1 MKKLIH
7 LIETLVI
14 LLCGTI
20 TGHAAQIPDNGYLIN
35 VCGLH
40 LGASAAGN
48 AVLFDAADT
57 SQRLAFTAV
66 GDGYYTI
73 SANNKFLS
81 MNGEWDMNF
90 TTDQGDA
97 SRFSF
102 EDNGVFVMVKCKG
115 NNCYMAPDHAVDSA
129 PVYSNKSSNN
139 AMATWYIAT
148 EPDGRTGFSSIRY
161 AVNPAIKRQTWEGW
175 GFTLCWWA
183 NVIGNWDDTKI
194 DELVSWLVDDLGVRI
209 FRYNIGGGDDPNF
222 SNCEE
227 HHMISNS
234 HNDCKG
240 ARAEMEGFL
249 DKDGTYHWDR
259 DQAQIK
265 VMLKIKEKCPDAIF
279 EAFANSA
286 PYFMTNSG
294 CVAGNDYAS
303 DGSGPMDNLNPAY
316 YEAFANYLVEVM
328 KHHRQAYGIEFR
340 TLSPINEP
348 RCWAWYRSG
357 SQEGCRFTD
366 QAASDFIRVLSP
378 ILKNSGLN
386 TVLSGVEQSDISD
399 AKKSLDFMHNNA
411 VLPLFAQM
419 NTHTYVADRRNRTQT
434 GALSKAY
441 GLRNWM
447 SEVCFGTENVG
458 GDVSAA
464 IQSMVEDLRYLQ
476 PVAWV
481 EWQYVERPAGE
492 KNQHGWGVI
501 GSDLYNGKQEYTRQ
515 KRYYFDKQLMN
526 AFRPGCRFIT
536 SLNDQSVAA
545 LNAAGDELTLVVL
558 NTANQPVKHWVDL
571 SLFSWVD
578 NHPTATRTSF
588 AENCQ
593 PVTPPVVNDRVMAID
608 LPPFSVTTIRVKVSQ
623 NSALNNE
630 IVDGAKYWIIP
641 RNAETMAVNY
651 GGRNVDI
658 QPVAY
663 DAGQTWT
670 AHAHAYG
677 SFSFSNDNGYYLT
690 AKTGDY
696 YLYATQE
703 ADKDL
708 QWFYPT
714 KVDDIYFKLRTD
726 DSNRVL
732 DLEKEEFS
740 RGTRLGT
747 YNDNGY
753 AGNVHHHFL
762 IVRQPEKPQNANV
775 TFDTHDA
782 IFRSKVGNEHSRR
795 IYVSADGVDSPITF
809 NVHSNVGQSAQQFTV
824 EPASLAGSDYVTVT
838 YRPQEGASHW
848 AWISASAGSANVSYV
863 DVHGDSYAEPELS
876 LTGSTHFDVTALGP
890 VTNGLTLNAT
900 GLIGRITGGTWGEN
914 YNLFSLG
921 LPWDTQSTSA
931 ITFDNTAT
939 AWPSVVAFLYD
950 PANPTVN
957 LLADGGVMH
966 RAADAVDGLYTI
978 ACPEF
983 SAAKASTLRLR
994 FSEADSRTVT
1004 DDIDLIP
1011 GAVYRATGR
1020 AAERM
1025 PHAVPALADISGA
1038 PLTLTYTPSADG
1050 NFSAYIWLKT
1060 AGRDHNLDV
1069 PISATA
1075 TTAADDIAAEADAIA
1090 VSVHGRVITARSSR
1104 DITAMELYSVTGLS
1118 LIRGEGAELD
1128 AGTLPAGVYLLRVTA
1143 DDGHAHLRKL
1153 VLR

>member
-139 AMATWYIAT
+139 AMATWYISAD
-148 EPDGRTGFSSIRY
+148 PDGRTSFTSVRYPVCPSI
-161 AVNPAIKRQTWEGW
+161 VRQTWEGW

-183 NVIGNWDDTKI
+183 NVIGKWDDAKI
-194 DELVSWLVDDLGVRI
+194 DQLVDWLVDDLGVRI
-209 FRYNIGGGDDPNF
+209 FRYNIPGGDDPNF
-222 SNCEE
+222 SNCPE
-227 HHMISNS
+227 HHMISNPN
-234 HNDCKG
+234 NDCKG

-249 DKDGTYHWDR
+249 DPDGTYHWDR

-294 CVAGNDYAS
+294 CVSGNDFAA

-316 YEAFANYLVEVM
+316 YEAFANYLIEVL

-348 RCWAWYRSG
+348 RVWAWYRGG
-357 SQEGCRFTD
+357 SQEGCCFTD
-366 QAASDFIRVLSP
+366 RSASDFIRVLSP
-378 ILKNSGLN
+378 ILRSSGLP
-386 TVLSGVEQSDISD
+386 TVLSGIEQSNIAD
-399 AKKSLDFMHNNA
+399 AKKSLDFMHDNG

-419 NTHTYVADRRNRTQT
+419 NTHTYVADRLSRTQT
-434 GALSKAY
+434 AALARAY
-441 GLRNWM
+441 SLRNWM
-447 SEVCFGTENVG
+447 SEVCFGTEDIA
-458 GDVSAA
+458 GDVATA
-464 IQSMVEDLRYLQ
+464 IQSMVDDLRYLQ

-481 EWQYVERPAGE
+481 EWQYVEGPAGE
-492 KNQHGWGVI
+492 KNQHGWGIVA
-501 GSDLYNGKQEYTRQ
+501 SDLYDGRQQYTRQ
-515 KRYYFDKQLMN
+515 KRYYFDKQLMT

-545 LNAAGDELTLVVL
+545 LNPAGDELTLVVL
-558 NTANQPVKHWVDL
+558 NTTNQPQKHWVDL
-571 SLFSWVD
+571 SAFTSVD
-578 NHPTATRTSF
+578 AHPVATRTSI

-608 LPPFSVTTIRVKVSQ
+608 LPPYSATTVRVRVSTSGQ
-623 NSALNNE
+623 TE
-630 IVDGAKYWIIP
+630 KIVDGAKYWLIP
-641 RNAETMAVNY
+641 RNAETLAVNY
-651 GGRNVDI
+651 GGWNVDI
-658 QPVAY
+658 QPLAY
-663 DAGQTWT
+663 DPGQTWT
-670 AHAHAYG
+670 AHAHDGG
-677 SFSFSNDNGYYLT
+677 SFSFSNGNGYYLT
-690 AKTGDY
+690 AKTSDY
-696 YLYATQE
+696 YLYATQQ
-703 ADKDL
+703 ADTDY

-714 KVDDIYFKLRTD
+714 PVDDIYLKLSTGEQG
-726 DSNRVL
+726 RVL
-732 DLEKEEFS
+732 DLERESFA
-740 RGTRLGT
+740 RGTRLGA
-747 YNDNGY
+747 YADNAY
-753 AGNVHHHFL
+753 AANTHQHFL
-762 IVRQPEKPQNANV
+762 LVRQPDNPQNANV
-775 TFDTHDA
+775 TFSTHDA
-782 IFRSKVGNEHSRR
+782 LFRAKVGDTHSRR
-795 IYVSADGVDSPITF
+795 IYLSADPVTSPITLAI
-809 NVHSNVGQSAQQFTV
+809 HDDTGRSASQFSV
-824 EPASLAGSDYVTVT
+824 EPSSLPSSGYVTVT
-838 YRPQEGASHW
+838 YRPTGETASHW
-848 AWISASAGSANVSYV
+848 AWISASADGANVSYV
-863 DVHGDSYAEPELS
+863 DVHGDSYAEPRLS
-876 LTGSTHFDVTALGP
+876 AEGNTHFSATQLGP
-890 VTNGLTLNAT
+890 VTNTLTLRAK
-900 GLIGRITGGTWGEN
+900 GLIGRIEGGTWGQN
-914 YNLFSLG
+914 WDLFSLT
-921 LPWDTQSTSA
+921 LPWDVKTYST
-931 ITFDNTAT
+931 ITFDNRLTQWADVT
-939 AWPSVVAFLYD
+939 AFLYD

-957 LLADGGVMH
+957 LLPDGGIMHSDGTGLFTIPLPSSNAAVASSGRAKKIRFREADG
-966 RAADAVDGLYTI
+966 RTI
-978 ACPEF
+978 
-983 SAAKASTLRLR
+983 
-994 FSEADSRTVT
+994 T
-1004 DDIDLIP
+1004 DDIDFIP
-1011 GAVYRATGR
+1011 GAVYRASGR
-1020 AAERM
+1020 AAQRF
-1025 PHAVPALADISGA
+1025 PHAVPALADVDDTIDV
-1038 PLTLTYTPSADG
+1038 TYTPQADG

-1060 AGRDHNLDV
+1060 AGRDNNLDI
-1069 PISATA
+1069 PLSAVA